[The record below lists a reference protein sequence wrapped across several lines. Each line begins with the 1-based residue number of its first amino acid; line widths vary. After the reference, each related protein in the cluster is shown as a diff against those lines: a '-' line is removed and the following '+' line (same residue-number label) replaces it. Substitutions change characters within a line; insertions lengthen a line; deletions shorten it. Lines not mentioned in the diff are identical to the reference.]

1 MAVVGYTTS
10 CLDLWLVKI
19 NFVRKAG
26 HYQLDSQGLGQFHLD
41 SSKAVNT
48 LNQTPNP
55 PALLLFSIA
64 PASGCKH
71 LSKEMC
77 EMV

>member
-1 MAVVGYTTS
+1 MAVVGYSTP

-26 HYQLDSQGLGQFHLD
+26 HYQLDSKGLGQFHLD
-41 SSKAVNT
+41 SSKPVNT
-48 LNQTPNP
+48 LTPRP
-55 PALLLFSIA
+55 PLALLLFSIA
-64 PASGCKH
+64 PASGLKH
-71 LSKEMC
+71 PSKEIR